1 MKAKYIRKAR
11 RMISGK
17 GYWNMRLLNL
27 QFLLRQL
34 QTDFHTYS
42 NELGGCENMNPDDY
56 KWYKYHYSRI
66 RRQIAYYERKCSEQ
80 R

>member
-1 MKAKYIRKAR
+1 MNAKYIRKAR
-11 RMISGK
+11 RMISEK

-27 QFLLRQL
+27 KLLVRQL
-34 QTDFHTYS
+34 QMDFRTRS

-56 KWYKYHYSRI
+56 RWYKYHYSRI
-66 RRQIAYYERKCSEQ
+66 RRQIAYYERKCGEQ